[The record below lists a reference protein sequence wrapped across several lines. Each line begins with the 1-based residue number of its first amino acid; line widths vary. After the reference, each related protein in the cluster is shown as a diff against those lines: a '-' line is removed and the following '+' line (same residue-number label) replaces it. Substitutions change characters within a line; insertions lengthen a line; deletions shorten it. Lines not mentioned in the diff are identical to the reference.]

1 MAPLTPCA
9 PLVSFYPCLPS
20 PLYLCCAISL
30 SPHALQNRF
39 NRAGSSRSSGSATGI
54 PTAAP
59 RSVRSCWQNIPT
71 SLPSPC
77 AGSDGQQFKPPPA
90 RPARPCHRDAG
101 RDLRGRVHH
110 PSDACSM
117 TPSPASC
124 AKTILWCRHSQERLP
139 GREAFPPEAFPPKMS
154 GTVGR
159 FYLFPPIS

>member
-1 MAPLTPCA
+1 MCTPCFI
-9 PLVSFYPCLPS
+9 L
-20 PLYLCCAISL
+20 SL
-30 SPHALQNRF
+30 SSQPVVPMLRNFTFSPCSPEQVQQSRLQQVIRIGYGDPHCSAKISEIL
-39 NRAGSSRSSGSATGI
+39 SRS
-54 PTAAP
+54 
-59 RSVRSCWQNIPT
+59 WQNIPT

-101 RDLRGRVHH
+101 RDLRGRGHH

-124 AKTILWCRHSQERLP
+124 AMTILWCRHSQERLP
-139 GREAFPPEAFPPKMS
+139 GREAFPPKMS